1 MKLDLHVHTNKSSDA
16 HTRLDELAPNIQRA
30 GLDGLAIT
38 DHNILSTD
46 TLEETIVIPGIEISS
61 RDGHMIGLGIP
72 RPVPRGLSAD
82 QTIREIRNM
91 GGVSIVAH
99 PYDMFRSAIKPDILT
114 TMPDAIEVINSAS
127 ILHSVTWKR
136 ARTFAEEKQLPHSRD
151 HRQGIHNHRMRVE
164 DYRISSRCDQER
176 GHDARRTSL
185 QSGRPAAKT
194 SETRLGSLQVFHL
207 VQWDPQTDEAGF
219 RVTAA
224 QFNVGQIF
232 SRIVRFHL

>member
-1 MKLDLHVHTNKSSDA
+1 MKQYLKLKLDLHVHTNKSSDA
-16 HTRLDELAPNIQRA
+16 HTRLDELVPNIQRA

-61 RDGHMIGLGIP
+61 RDGHIIGLGIP
-72 RPVPRGLSAD
+72 SPIPRGLSAD
-82 QTIREIRNM
+82 ETIREIRNM

-136 ARTFAEEKQLPHSRD
+136 ARTFAEEKQLPQTAGSDSHIPETIGKAFTTIECESKTIASVLDAIRNGATTPD
-151 HRQGIHNHRMRVE
+151 GQAYSLGDRLRKL
-164 DYRISSRCDQER
+164 
-176 GHDARRTSL
+176 ARR
-185 QSGRPAAKT
+185 
-194 SETRLGSLQVFHL
+194 
-207 VQWDPQTDEAGF
+207 D
-219 RVTAA
+219 
-224 QFNVGQIF
+224 
-232 SRIVRFHL
+232 